1 VRSSFLAAH
10 SEIASREDFF
20 FIEPPEIIMQ
30 HWINSTRTRTHG
42 HSHGYGRRP
51 RHNPDGS
58 LASEAGM
65 ALLTTL
71 VGAGLSLGIEKVVN
85 GMTKEGAV
93 PANSPEGSKLALYS
107 NNQVSGIVGVTGLA
121 LGVGLHVNGIAP
133 NVGKA
138 VLAGTA
144 ALAVSRFIA
153 HRSDSEAAVAAGRVA
168 NSRGVIEVAPVMV
181 SNGYHGY
188 LPSGAAVG
196 AQYGTVSRG

>member
-1 VRSSFLAAH
+1 VRSSFPAAH

-20 FIEPPEIIMQ
+20 FIEPQEIIMQ

-42 HSHGYGRRP
+42 HGHGHGYGRRP
-51 RHNPDGS
+51 RQKPDGS

-107 NNQVSGIVGVTGLA
+107 NNQVSGIVGVTGLV

-144 ALAVSRFIA
+144 ALATSRFIA
-153 HRSDSEAAVAAGRVA
+153 HRSDSEAAVAAGRVVLA
-168 NSRGVIEVAPVMV
+168 SDDGILWCFR
-181 SNGYHGY
+181 
-188 LPSGAAVG
+188 SGD
-196 AQYGTVSRG
+196 